1 MKRFLVLAFLVA
13 SFCLSAQAAVYAVP
27 QTYDNIVNG
36 QKSSTYSVINNN
48 TSVLS
53 SNSYTIGGVS
63 VKYRCIVVPKITC
76 RSSSVDP
83 IIVATTSEVN
93 AQDPVSNENLQIY
106 NSDIRIEADNPGTGT
121 GNFYVCGAVYAGISF
136 DDFSIGTDA
145 ATSSITYSYKGNALL
160 RSFVYFSDLAA
171 STNPTNKSGT
181 GSAGSYMTIEH
192 HQYCK

>member
-1 MKRFLVLAFLVA
+1 
-13 SFCLSAQAAVYAVP
+13 
-27 QTYDNIVNG
+27 
-36 QKSSTYSVINNN
+36 
-48 TSVLS
+48 VLS